1 MISIECDECS
11 KTYKVKPEMAGKRV
25 KCKCGA
31 SIQIRVGP
39 KKKKKRLVS
48 TPPKR
53 KKPKAKP
60 KPEADSWDE
69 DPYAD
74 DDFGDDY
81 GDDYGDEDDF
91 DEPPRRS
98 RSSNK
103 SSGRSKKKGKKGK
116 KRKGGG
122 GTSTPM
128 KIAGLVFLGVAV
140 LGLLL
145 GLLVPV
151 IGAISAGG
159 IIIVCAALSFAGS
172 LRCMIA
178 AFQEDILC
186 GVLWFVVPG
195 YSLYYILSR
204 FSELKEYILM
214 WFGGFIGILICVGY
228 FQLLQAIR

>member
-1 MISIECDECS
+1 MISIECDECA
-11 KTYKVKPEMAGKRV
+11 KTYKVKPEMAGKRA

-31 SIQIRVGP
+31 SIQIPAGP
-39 KKKKKRLVS
+39 KKKKRLVS

-60 KPEADSWDE
+60 EADPWDE
-69 DPYAD
+69 DTFAD

-81 GDDYGDEDDF
+81 GDDYDDDF

-98 RSSNK
+98 RNSPK
-103 SSGRSKKKGKKGK
+103 TGGRSKKKGKK

-122 GTSTPM
+122 TSAPM

-145 GLLVPV
+145 GLLVPAV
-151 IGAISAGG
+151 GAITAGG

-178 AFQEDILC
+178 AFQEDIMC
-186 GVLWFVVPG
+186 GVMWFFVPF
-195 YSLYYILSR
+195 YSLYYIVTR
-204 FSELKEYILM
+204 FSELQEYILM
-214 WFGGFIGILICVGY
+214 WFGGVIGILICVGY
-228 FQLLQAIR
+228 FQVLQAI